1 MELLMPHPTRHNH
14 FSWLNHVKEPVYI
27 LPNPSISAFSTS
39 EPETWFLP
47 EELHDD
53 DDEMQVDNSNAGS
66 PFEAEDH
73 YDLPIRQLPPPY
85 AQPSGSHFQQQ
96 QEYHSYQQHNEPDA
110 EHEFPLD
117 IYSQLASLRL
127 QGIRNTAAIRRIEE
141 QQAAP
146 ITTWRICYHFRPEDG
161 YPSWASSTLIPV

>member
-53 DDEMQVDNSNAGS
+53 DDEMHVDNSNAGS

-85 AQPSGSHFQQQ
+85 YDQPSGSHFQP
-96 QEYHSYQQHNEPDA
+96 QHE
-110 EHEFPLD
+110 
-117 IYSQLASLRL
+117 
-127 QGIRNTAAIRRIEE
+127 
-141 QQAAP
+141 
-146 ITTWRICYHFRPEDG
+146 
-161 YPSWASSTLIPV
+161 

>member
-73 YDLPIRQLPPPY
+73 YDLPMRQLPPPY
-85 AQPSGSHFQQQ
+85 AQPSGSHFQPQK
-96 QEYHSYQQHNEPDA
+96 EYHSYQQHNEPDP

-127 QGIRNTAAIRRIEE
+127 QGNRNTAAIHRIEE
-141 QQAAP
+141 QQARANNYMEDL
-146 ITTWRICYHFRPEDG
+146 WYHFRPDDG
-161 YPSWASSTLIPV
+161 YPPRGPPPS

>member
-1 MELLMPHPTRHNH
+1 MELLIHHPTRLNH

-39 EPETWFLP
+39 DPKTWLLP
-47 EELHDD
+47 EELHDDD

-85 AQPSGSHFQQQ
+85 YDQPSGSHFQPQHEHQ
-96 QEYHSYQQHNEPDA
+96 SYQQHNDPDP

-117 IYSQLASLRL
+117 IYSQLASLCL
-127 QGIRNTAAIRRIEE
+127 QGNRNTAAIRRIEE
-141 QQAAP
+141 QQDRSNNYMEDL
-146 ITTWRICYHFRPEDG
+146 WYHFRPEGG
-161 YPSWASSTLIPV
+161 YPPRGPPPP

>member
-1 MELLMPHPTRHNH
+1 MELLIPHPTRHNH

-39 EPETWFLP
+39 DPETWFLP
-47 EELHDD
+47 EDSHDDDAGD

-85 AQPSGSHFQQQ
+85 YDQPSGSHFQPQH
-96 QEYHSYQQHNEPDA
+96 EYHSCRDP
-110 EHEFPLD
+110 FL
-117 IYSQLASLRL
+117 
-127 QGIRNTAAIRRIEE
+127 
-141 QQAAP
+141 
-146 ITTWRICYHFRPEDG
+146 
-161 YPSWASSTLIPV
+161 